1 MLSKKLKQIK
11 VEVLLNTKVG
21 YATAGF
27 VELENKEGIA
37 TKTLICTG
45 GVTPSPILSPIP
57 CPRNKRGQIMVNEHL
72 EVLDYPKVWAIG
84 DCAEIINPET
94 RQPYPPTAQH
104 AVREGKVVAES
115 ITASIYGTAK
125 RTFIYKP
132 LGVLVSLGRR
142 SAVAEIL
149 GFRFSGFFA

>member
-1 MLSKKLKQIK
+1 
-11 VEVLLNTKVG
+11 
-21 YATAGF
+21 
-27 VELENKEGIA
+27 
-37 TKTLICTG
+37 
-45 GVTPSPILSPIP
+45 
-57 CPRNKRGQIMVNEHL
+57 MVNEHL

-94 RQPYPPTAQH
+94 RQPYPPTVQH
-104 AVREGKVVAES
+104 AVREGKVVAGN

-132 LGVLVSLGRR
+132 LGVLVSLGRC

-149 GFRFSGFFA
+149 GFRFSGFSHDGSGVSFIFLNSLDLNASCVRRWIG